1 MLFLNDNKNH
11 EWSYACLM
19 THTFALEPEELTA
32 EMRQTIGQ
40 AAEVVSVNLRGAY
53 IYKSAADDD
62 IDCFVLHSP
71 AGYIMVM
78 SSEAAKLNLETLA
91 FILAEAD
98 HDAAQFGPEIEY
110 DCSAAY
116 SKGQK
121 RKQEARKPVG
131 V

>member
-11 EWSYACLM
+11 EWSYCSLM
-19 THTFALEPEELTA
+19 THTFASEPEELTA
-32 EMRQTIGQ
+32 EMRETIEQ

-91 FILAEAD
+91 YIFGEAD
-98 HDAAQFGPEIEY
+98 YDAAQFGPEIEY

>member
-1 MLFLNDNKNH
+1 MIFVNDRKDH
-11 EWSYACLM
+11 QWSFCSLM

-32 EMRQTIGQ
+32 EMRQTIEQ

-71 AGYIMVM
+71 AGYIMVL
-78 SSEAAKLNLETLA
+78 SSVAARLNLETMA
-91 FILAEAD
+91 YIFGEAD
-98 HDAAQFGPEIEY
+98 YDAAQFGPEVEY

-121 RKQEARKPVG
+121 RAQEAREAEAV
-131 V
+131 